1 MNFLIAYRLLFSKY
15 NLSFISIISKVSI
28 IGLMLGV
35 GILITVLSVMNGFEK
50 ELRDK
55 ILSFTSHINIYPD
68 NEFGVEKIKQI
79 IDSYENVKGYSVVHR
94 NEILLSSKNVT
105 NIPVVI
111 HNVNETLES
120 KTSKIPKM
128 LIDGDFDLSN
138 SNNLIIGNVLANDLN
153 VTIGDKL
160 LVSDYKDIYVDK
172 SFKVIGIFDSG
183 IHEYNQRFVVGSDY
197 ALKDV
202 SNFSYIKVNLLNP
215 LDAIKVSRDLFNDY
229 SIVSSNWT
237 ETHNALFQAIGNE
250 KRVMFIILMLIIAI
264 AAFNIIS
271 SLSLLVLNKQKDIAI
286 LISLGFS
293 KFTIQSIFFIQGL
306 IIGLIGIS
314 LGVMLGIALSLNIH
328 DIVLFLE
335 SLFNVS
341 LIAPDIYH
349 IDVVPSIIFLSDIY
363 NIILISFAMICYL
376 QYTQPEKQQTL
387 FHLNHLKYEN
397 YLSRYN

>member
-68 NEFGVEKIKQI
+68 NEFGAEKIKQI

-120 KTSKIPKM
+120 KTSEIPKM
-128 LIDGDFDLSN
+128 LINGDFDLSN

-183 IHEYNQRFVVGSDY
+183 IHEYNQRFVLGSDY

-363 NIILISFAMICYL
+363 NIILISFAMILLSAIYPARKAANIIPS
-376 QYTQPEKQQTL
+376 QS
-387 FHLNHLKYEN
+387 LKI
-397 YLSRYN
+397 

>member
-28 IGLMLGV
+28 FGLMLGV

-68 NEFGVEKIKQI
+68 NEFGAEKIKQI

-120 KTSKIPKM
+120 KTSEIPKM

-314 LGVMLGIALSLNIH
+314 LGVMLGIVLSLNIH

-363 NIILISFAMICYL
+363 NIIFISFAMILLSAIYPARKAASIIPS
-376 QYTQPEKQQTL
+376 QS
-387 FHLNHLKYEN
+387 LKI
-397 YLSRYN
+397 

>member
-28 IGLMLGV
+28 FGLMLGV

-120 KTSKIPKM
+120 KTSEIPKM

-138 SNNLIIGNVLANDLN
+138 SNNLVIGNVLANDLN

-363 NIILISFAMICYL
+363 NIIFISFAMILLSAIYPARKAANIIPS
-376 QYTQPEKQQTL
+376 QS
-387 FHLNHLKYEN
+387 LKI
-397 YLSRYN
+397 

>member
-28 IGLMLGV
+28 FGLMLGV

-68 NEFGVEKIKQI
+68 NEFGAEKIKQI

-120 KTSKIPKM
+120 KTSEIPKM

-314 LGVMLGIALSLNIH
+314 LGVMLGIVLSLNIH

-363 NIILISFAMICYL
+363 NIIFISFAMILLSAIYPARKAANIIPS
-376 QYTQPEKQQTL
+376 QS
-387 FHLNHLKYEN
+387 LKI
-397 YLSRYN
+397 

>member
-28 IGLMLGV
+28 FGLMLGV

-68 NEFGVEKIKQI
+68 NEFGAEKIKQI

-111 HNVNETLES
+111 HNVNETLDS
-120 KTSKIPKM
+120 KTSEIPKI
-128 LIDGDFDLSN
+128 LINGDFDLSN

-183 IHEYNQRFVVGSDY
+183 IHEYNQRFVLGSDY

-215 LDAIKVSRDLFNDY
+215 LDALKVSRDLFNDY

-363 NIILISFAMICYL
+363 NIILISFAMILLSAIYPARKAANIIPS
-376 QYTQPEKQQTL
+376 QS
-387 FHLNHLKYEN
+387 LKI
-397 YLSRYN
+397 

>member
-28 IGLMLGV
+28 FGLMLGV

-68 NEFGVEKIKQI
+68 NEFGAEKIKQI
-79 IDSYENVKGYSVVHR
+79 IDSYENIKGYSVVHR
-94 NEILLSSKNVT
+94 NEILLSSKNVS

-120 KTSKIPKM
+120 KTSEIPKM

-202 SNFSYIKVNLLNP
+202 SNFSYVKVNLLNP

-363 NIILISFAMICYL
+363 NIIFISFVMILLSAIYPARKAANIIPS
-376 QYTQPEKQQTL
+376 QS
-387 FHLNHLKYEN
+387 LKI
-397 YLSRYN
+397 

>member
-28 IGLMLGV
+28 FGLMLGV

-120 KTSKIPKM
+120 KTSEIPKM

-138 SNNLIIGNVLANDLN
+138 SNNLVIGNVLANDLN

-183 IHEYNQRFVVGSDY
+183 IHEYNQRFVVGSDH

-215 LDAIKVSRDLFNDY
+215 LDAINVSRDLFNDY
-229 SIVSSNWT
+229 SIISSNWT

-363 NIILISFAMICYL
+363 NIIFISFAMILLSAIYPARKAANIIPS
-376 QYTQPEKQQTL
+376 QS
-387 FHLNHLKYEN
+387 LKI
-397 YLSRYN
+397 

>member
-28 IGLMLGV
+28 FGLMLGV

-68 NEFGVEKIKQI
+68 NEFGAEKIKQI

-120 KTSKIPKM
+120 KTSEIPKM

-138 SNNLIIGNVLANDLN
+138 SNNLVIGSVLANDLN

-197 ALKDV
+197 ALRDV

-363 NIILISFAMICYL
+363 NIIFISFAMILLSAIYPARKAANIIPS
-376 QYTQPEKQQTL
+376 QS
-387 FHLNHLKYEN
+387 LKI
-397 YLSRYN
+397 

>member
-28 IGLMLGV
+28 FGLMLGV

-50 ELRDK
+50 ELRDR
-55 ILSFTSHINIYPD
+55 ILSFTSHINIYPV
-68 NEFGVEKIKQI
+68 NEITTEKIGQI

-94 NEILLSSKNVT
+94 NEILLSSKSAT

-111 HNVNETLES
+111 HNVNEILES
-120 KTSKIPKM
+120 KTSEIPKM
-128 LIDGDFDLSN
+128 LIDGDFDLSL

-153 VTIGDKL
+153 VTLGDDL
-160 LVSDYKDIYVDK
+160 LISDYKDVYKEK
-172 SFKVIGIFDSG
+172 SFKVVGIFDSG
-183 IHEYNQRFVVGSDY
+183 IHEYNQRFVIGSDY

-202 SNFSYIKVNLLNP
+202 SNFSYIKVNLQNP
-215 LDAIKVSRDLFNDY
+215 LDAIRVSRNLFNDY
-229 SIVSSNWT
+229 SIVTSNWT

-264 AAFNIIS
+264 ASFNIIS

-293 KFTIQSIFFIQGL
+293 KLTIQSIFFIQGL
-306 IIGLIGIS
+306 IIGFIGIS
-314 LGVMLGIALSLNIH
+314 LGVMLGLLLSSNIH

-335 SLFNVS
+335 SLFNVA
-341 LIAPDIYH
+341 LISPDIYH
-349 IDVVPSIIFLSDIY
+349 IDVVPSIILLSDIY
-363 NIILISFAMICYL
+363 NIIIISFAMILLSAIYPARKAANIIPS
-376 QYTQPEKQQTL
+376 QS
-387 FHLNHLKYEN
+387 LKI
-397 YLSRYN
+397 

>member
-28 IGLMLGV
+28 FGLMLGV

-68 NEFGVEKIKQI
+68 NEFGPEKIKQI

-120 KTSKIPKM
+120 KTSEIPKM

-153 VTIGDKL
+153 VTIGDNL

-197 ALKDV
+197 ALRDV

-363 NIILISFAMICYL
+363 NIILISFAMILLSAIYPARKAANIIPS
-376 QYTQPEKQQTL
+376 QS
-387 FHLNHLKYEN
+387 LKI
-397 YLSRYN
+397 

>member
-28 IGLMLGV
+28 FGLMLGV

-68 NEFGVEKIKQI
+68 DEFGAEKIKQI

-120 KTSKIPKM
+120 KTSEIPKM

-138 SNNLIIGNVLANDLN
+138 SNNLIIGNVLANNLN

-363 NIILISFAMICYL
+363 NIIFISFAMILLSAIYPARKAANIIPS
-376 QYTQPEKQQTL
+376 QS
-387 FHLNHLKYEN
+387 LKI
-397 YLSRYN
+397 

>member
-28 IGLMLGV
+28 FGLMLGV

-68 NEFGVEKIKQI
+68 NELGAEKIKQI

-120 KTSKIPKM
+120 KTSEIPKM

-138 SNNLIIGNVLANDLN
+138 SNNLVIGNVLANDLN

-314 LGVMLGIALSLNIH
+314 LGVMLGIVLSLNIH

-341 LIAPDIYH
+341 LIAPDVYH

-363 NIILISFAMICYL
+363 NIIFISFAMILLSAIYPAKKAANIIPS
-376 QYTQPEKQQTL
+376 QS
-387 FHLNHLKYEN
+387 LKI
-397 YLSRYN
+397 

>member
-28 IGLMLGV
+28 FGLMLGV

-55 ILSFTSHINIYPD
+55 ILSFTSHISIYPD
-68 NEFGVEKIKQI
+68 NEFGIERIRQI

-120 KTSKIPKM
+120 KTSEIPKM

-138 SNNLIIGNVLANDLN
+138 SNNLVIGNVLANDLN

-314 LGVMLGIALSLNIH
+314 LGVMLGIVLSLNIH

-341 LIAPDIYH
+341 LIAPDVYH

-363 NIILISFAMICYL
+363 NIIFISFAMILLSAIYPAKKAANIIPS
-376 QYTQPEKQQTL
+376 QS
-387 FHLNHLKYEN
+387 LKI
-397 YLSRYN
+397 

>member
-28 IGLMLGV
+28 FGLMLGV

-68 NEFGVEKIKQI
+68 DQFDAEKIKQI

-120 KTSKIPKM
+120 KTSEIPKM

-153 VTIGDKL
+153 VTIGDNL

-202 SNFSYIKVNLLNP
+202 SNFSYVKVNLLNP

-363 NIILISFAMICYL
+363 NIIFISFAMILLSAIYPARKAANIIPS
-376 QYTQPEKQQTL
+376 QS
-387 FHLNHLKYEN
+387 LKI
-397 YLSRYN
+397 

>member
-28 IGLMLGV
+28 FGLMLGV

-68 NEFGVEKIKQI
+68 NEFGAEKIKQI

-120 KTSKIPKM
+120 KTSEIPKM

-138 SNNLIIGNVLANDLN
+138 SNNLIIGSVLANDLN

-314 LGVMLGIALSLNIH
+314 LGVMLGIALALNINN
-328 DIVLFLE
+328 IVLFLE

-363 NIILISFAMICYL
+363 NIIFISFAMILLSAIYPARKAANIIPS
-376 QYTQPEKQQTL
+376 QS
-387 FHLNHLKYEN
+387 LKI
-397 YLSRYN
+397 

>member
-28 IGLMLGV
+28 FGLMLGV

-68 NEFGVEKIKQI
+68 NEFGAEKIKQI

-120 KTSKIPKM
+120 KTSEIPKM

-363 NIILISFAMICYL
+363 NIILISFAMILLSAIYPARKAANIIPS
-376 QYTQPEKQQTL
+376 QS
-387 FHLNHLKYEN
+387 LKI
-397 YLSRYN
+397 

>member
-28 IGLMLGV
+28 FGLMLGV

-68 NEFGVEKIKQI
+68 NEFGAEKIKQI

-120 KTSKIPKM
+120 KTSEIPKM

-138 SNNLIIGNVLANDLN
+138 SNNLVIGNVLANDLN

-363 NIILISFAMICYL
+363 NIIFISFAMILLSAIYPAKKAANIIPS
-376 QYTQPEKQQTL
+376 QS
-387 FHLNHLKYEN
+387 LKI
-397 YLSRYN
+397 

>member
-28 IGLMLGV
+28 FGLMLGV

-120 KTSKIPKM
+120 KTSEIPKM
-128 LIDGDFDLSN
+128 LIDGDFDLST
-138 SNNLIIGNVLANDLN
+138 SNNLIIGNVLANNLN

-183 IHEYNQRFVVGSDY
+183 IHEYNQRFILGSDY
-197 ALKDV
+197 ALKDA

-341 LIAPDIYH
+341 LISPDIYH

-363 NIILISFAMICYL
+363 NIIFISFAMIL
-376 QYTQPEKQQTL
+376 
-387 FHLNHLKYEN
+387 
-397 YLSRYN
+397 LSAIYPAKKSSKHYSISIT

>member
-28 IGLMLGV
+28 FGLMLGV

-68 NEFGVEKIKQI
+68 NEFGAEKIKQI

-94 NEILLSSKNVT
+94 NEILLSSKDVT

-111 HNVNETLES
+111 HNVDETLES
-120 KTSKIPKM
+120 KTSEIPKM

-138 SNNLIIGNVLANDLN
+138 SNNLIIGDVLANDLN

-215 LDAIKVSRDLFNDY
+215 LDALKVSRDLFNDY

-363 NIILISFAMICYL
+363 NIIFISFAMILLSAIYPARKAANIIPS
-376 QYTQPEKQQTL
+376 QS
-387 FHLNHLKYEN
+387 LKI
-397 YLSRYN
+397 

>member
-28 IGLMLGV
+28 FGLMLGV

-68 NEFGVEKIKQI
+68 NQFDAEKIKQI

-120 KTSKIPKM
+120 KTSEIPRM
-128 LIDGDFDLSN
+128 LINGDFDLSN

-160 LVSDYKDIYVDK
+160 LVSDYNDIYVDK

-183 IHEYNQRFVVGSDY
+183 IHEYNQRFVIGSDY

-215 LDAIKVSRDLFNDY
+215 LDALKVSRDLFNDY

-250 KRVMFIILMLIIAI
+250 KRVMFIILTLIIAI

-349 IDVVPSIIFLSDIY
+349 IDVVPSIIFLSDVY
-363 NIILISFAMICYL
+363 NIIFISFAMILLSAIYPARKAANIIPS
-376 QYTQPEKQQTL
+376 QS
-387 FHLNHLKYEN
+387 LKI
-397 YLSRYN
+397 

>member
-28 IGLMLGV
+28 FGLMLGV

-68 NEFGVEKIKQI
+68 NEFGAEKIKQI

-120 KTSKIPKM
+120 KISEIPKM

-363 NIILISFAMICYL
+363 NIIFISFAMILLSAIYPARKAANIIPS
-376 QYTQPEKQQTL
+376 QS
-387 FHLNHLKYEN
+387 LKI
-397 YLSRYN
+397 

>member
-68 NEFGVEKIKQI
+68 NEFGAEKIKQI
-79 IDSYENVKGYSVVHR
+79 IDSYENIKGYSVVHR

-120 KTSKIPKM
+120 KTSEIPKM

-197 ALKDV
+197 ALRDV

-363 NIILISFAMICYL
+363 NIIFISFAMILLSAIYPARKAANIIPS
-376 QYTQPEKQQTL
+376 QS
-387 FHLNHLKYEN
+387 LKI
-397 YLSRYN
+397 

>member
-28 IGLMLGV
+28 FGLMLGV

-50 ELRDK
+50 ELRDR
-55 ILSFTSHINIYPD
+55 ILSFTSHINIYPV
-68 NEFGVEKIKQI
+68 NEITTEKIGQI

-94 NEILLSSKNVT
+94 NEILLSSKSAT

-111 HNVNETLES
+111 HNVNEILES
-120 KTSKIPKM
+120 KTSEIPKM
-128 LIDGDFDLSN
+128 LIDGDFDLSL

-153 VTIGDKL
+153 VTLGDDL
-160 LVSDYKDIYVDK
+160 LISDYKDVYKEK
-172 SFKVIGIFDSG
+172 SFKVVGIFDSG
-183 IHEYNQRFVVGSDY
+183 IHEYNQRFVIGSDY

-202 SNFSYIKVNLLNP
+202 SNFSYIKVNLQNP
-215 LDAIKVSRDLFNDY
+215 LDAIRVSRNLFNDY
-229 SIVSSNWT
+229 SIVTSNWT

-264 AAFNIIS
+264 ASFNIIS

-293 KFTIQSIFFIQGL
+293 KLTIQSIFFIQGL
-306 IIGLIGIS
+306 IIGFIGIS
-314 LGVMLGIALSLNIH
+314 LGVMLGLLLSSNIH

-335 SLFNVS
+335 SLFNVA
-341 LIAPDIYH
+341 LISPDIYH

-363 NIILISFAMICYL
+363 NIIIISFAMILLSAIYPARKAANIIPS
-376 QYTQPEKQQTL
+376 QS
-387 FHLNHLKYEN
+387 LKI
-397 YLSRYN
+397 

>member
-28 IGLMLGV
+28 FGLMLGV

-68 NEFGVEKIKQI
+68 NEFGAEKIKQI

-120 KTSKIPKM
+120 KTSEIPKM

-183 IHEYNQRFVVGSDY
+183 IHEYNQRFVLGSDY

-229 SIVSSNWT
+229 SIISSNWT

-349 IDVVPSIIFLSDIY
+349 IDVVPSIIFLSDVY
-363 NIILISFAMICYL
+363 NIIFISFAMILLSAIYPARKAANIIPS
-376 QYTQPEKQQTL
+376 QS
-387 FHLNHLKYEN
+387 LKI
-397 YLSRYN
+397 

>member
-28 IGLMLGV
+28 FGLMLGV

-68 NEFGVEKIKQI
+68 NEFGAEKIKQI

-120 KTSKIPKM
+120 KTSEIPKM
-128 LIDGDFDLSN
+128 LIDGDFDLST
-138 SNNLIIGNVLANDLN
+138 SNNLIIGNVLANNLN

-183 IHEYNQRFVVGSDY
+183 IHEYNQRFILGSNY
-197 ALKDV
+197 ALKDA

-215 LDAIKVSRDLFNDY
+215 LDAIKVTRDLFNDY

-314 LGVMLGIALSLNIH
+314 LGVMLGIALALNINN
-328 DIVLFLE
+328 IVLFLE

-341 LIAPDIYH
+341 LIAPDVYH
-349 IDVVPSIIFLSDIY
+349 IDAVPSIIFLSDIY
-363 NIILISFAMICYL
+363 NIIFISFAMILLSAIYPARKAANIIPS
-376 QYTQPEKQQTL
+376 QS
-387 FHLNHLKYEN
+387 LKI
-397 YLSRYN
+397 

>member
-28 IGLMLGV
+28 FGLMLGV

-68 NEFGVEKIKQI
+68 NVFGEEKIKQI

-120 KTSKIPKM
+120 KTSKIPEM

-172 SFKVIGIFDSG
+172 AFKVIGIFDSG
-183 IHEYNQRFVVGSDY
+183 IHEYNQRFVIGSDY
-197 ALKDV
+197 ALKNV
-202 SNFSYIKVNLLNP
+202 SNFSYIKINLLNP

-250 KRVMFIILMLIIAI
+250 KRVMFIILTLIIAI

-314 LGVMLGIALSLNIH
+314 LGVMLGIILSLNIH

-335 SLFNVS
+335 SLFKVS
-341 LIAPDIYH
+341 LIAPDVYH

-363 NIILISFAMICYL
+363 NIIFISFAMILLSAIYPARKAANIIPS
-376 QYTQPEKQQTL
+376 QS
-387 FHLNHLKYEN
+387 LKI
-397 YLSRYN
+397 

>member
-28 IGLMLGV
+28 FGLMLGV

-120 KTSKIPKM
+120 KTSEIPKM

-314 LGVMLGIALSLNIH
+314 LGVMLGIVLSLNIH

-363 NIILISFAMICYL
+363 NIIFISFVMILLSAIYPARKAANIIPS
-376 QYTQPEKQQTL
+376 QS
-387 FHLNHLKYEN
+387 LKI
-397 YLSRYN
+397 

>member
-28 IGLMLGV
+28 FGLMLGV

-68 NEFGVEKIKQI
+68 NEFGTERIRQI

-120 KTSKIPKM
+120 KTSEIPKM

-138 SNNLIIGNVLANDLN
+138 SNNLVIGNVLANDLN

-314 LGVMLGIALSLNIH
+314 LGVMLGIVLSLNIH

-349 IDVVPSIIFLSDIY
+349 IDAVPSIIFLSDIY
-363 NIILISFAMICYL
+363 NIIFISFAMILLSAIYPAKKAANIIPS
-376 QYTQPEKQQTL
+376 QS
-387 FHLNHLKYEN
+387 LKI
-397 YLSRYN
+397 